1 MFFFVYL
8 ILSQLNP
15 FKKHCLVL
23 KSRAKII
30 LLNSI
35 KYIIKINPQ
44 NLNYSQEFFTVVKM
58 NFLKF
63 FMHLFTFLSLK
74 V

>member
-1 MFFFVYL
+1 MFFFISL